1 MEKQNEIGRGNIH
14 MWEPEVVVIDYGI
27 VSEEIIE
34 KIRNFK
40 IGEKVNSDHLAA
52 EN

>member
-1 MEKQNEIGRGNIH
+1 MEGEYTYVGARDSS
-14 MWEPEVVVIDYGI
+14 VIDYGI

-34 KIRNFK
+34 KIRNFR

-52 EN
+52 GN

>member
-1 MEKQNEIGRGNIH
+1 MEKQKEIGRGNIH

-34 KIRNFK
+34 KIRNFR
-40 IGEKVNSDHLAA
+40 IEKVNSDHLAA
-52 EN
+52 GN